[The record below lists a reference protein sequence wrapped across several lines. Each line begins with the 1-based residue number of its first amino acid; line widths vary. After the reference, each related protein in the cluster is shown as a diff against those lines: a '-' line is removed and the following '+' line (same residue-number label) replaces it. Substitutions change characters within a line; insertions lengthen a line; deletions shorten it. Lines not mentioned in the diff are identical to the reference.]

1 MKLKVCS
8 CFYLAALQI
17 FKASVSLP
25 PIRCLYKCVLM
36 SELLLYM
43 YHLQVGLWVQAP
55 QPFLSVPKE
64 GIERREKKQKR
75 IR

>member
-1 MKLKVCS
+1 MKLKVSS
-8 CFYLAALQI
+8 CFFIAVLQI
-17 FKASVSLP
+17 FKVLIALL
-25 PIRCLYKCVLM
+25 PIRRLYKCVIM

-64 GIERREKKQKR
+64 GIKRRKKR